1 MRHLWDM
8 WDHSI
13 VGATRWRIHKQLVER
28 EIFHVCA
35 FENELRYIIVSPS
48 FG

>member
-1 MRHLWDM
+1 MKHLWDM
-8 WDHSI
+8 WDHNI
-13 VGATRWRIHKQLVER
+13 VGATKRRIHKQLVER

-35 FENELRYIIVSPS
+35 FENELKYIIVSPS